1 MIVSDFSY
9 AASYVFLKYIYAT
22 LQKSHTKINGCAIAL
37 ISERRKKNFKA
48 NEECHLFRKH
58 KIFLIQ
64 WQRFLYLQRNDTL
77 KDNGVSKS
85 VF

>member
-22 LQKSHTKINGCAIAL
+22 LQKSHTKINGCTRAL
-37 ISERRKKNFKA
+37 ILERRKKIFKA

-58 KIFLIQ
+58 KLFLIQ
-64 WQRFLYLQRNDTL
+64 IETFIFT
-77 KDNGVSKS
+77 KK
-85 VF
+85 